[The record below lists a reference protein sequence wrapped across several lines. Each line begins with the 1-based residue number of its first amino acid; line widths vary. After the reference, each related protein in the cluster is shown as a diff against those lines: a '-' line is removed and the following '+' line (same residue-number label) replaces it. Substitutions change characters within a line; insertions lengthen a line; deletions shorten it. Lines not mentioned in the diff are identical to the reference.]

1 MVFGISYMDK
11 KIKSFSDLDAWQEA
25 HRLVIMI
32 YRITKYFPQEEIF
45 GLTNQMRRAV
55 ISISSN
61 IAEGFSRE
69 TDKDKKR
76 FYVIAKGS
84 LIELQNQLV
93 AARDI
98 GYLSIKNFDLAAKQS
113 IRVHMLINGLIRK
126 VTNEK

>member
-1 MVFGISYMDK
+1 MDK

-98 GYLSIKNFDLAAKQS
+98 GYLCIKNFDLAAKQS

>member
-1 MVFGISYMDK
+1 MDK